1 MNLSNTAKGLIK
13 GILVLSAIGL
23 IAGIFFIPLLPDW
36 IDQGGAGFIFS
47 TPVQDAAA
55 EETFAMPPFASYA
68 IGLVLGAAVS
78 IAKTILLEKAIN
90 QVTELEEF
98 SRAKMAMRTGYAGR
112 FLMTAVLFLLAVFV
126 LGVPGIIGA
135 FVGTLAMSFSPMFGR
150 FFEKKETLKDSSK
163 AKDR

>member
-13 GILVLSAIGL
+13 GIILLSAVGL

-36 IDQGGAGFIFS
+36 ISQGNAGFVFS
-47 TPVQDAAA
+47 VPQESAA
-55 EETFAMPPFASYA
+55 EEAFALPPFVSYA

-90 QVTELEEF
+90 QVTELEEL
-98 SRAKMAMRTGYAGR
+98 SRAKTAMRTGYAGR
-112 FLMTAVLFLLAVFV
+112 FMMTAVLFFLAVFI

-135 FVGTLAMSFSPMFGR
+135 FAGTLAMSFSPMFSR
-150 FFEKKETLKDSSK
+150 FLEKKETHKDGGK
-163 AKDR
+163 TKNK